1 MLEQY
6 AKVLRP
12 FDGDRPY
19 KRGEIVNMAGWRH
32 ARHLVEHR
40 YLAPVAGPSAADDN
54 GADPVGA
61 RRGPGRPRTEG

>member
-6 AKVLRP
+6 AEVLRP

-19 KRGEIVNMAGWRH
+19 QRGEVVNMAGWRW
-32 ARHLVEHR
+32 ARQLVERR
-40 YLAPVAGPSAADDN
+40 YLAPVAGPSAADAND
-54 GADPVGA
+54 ADPASG